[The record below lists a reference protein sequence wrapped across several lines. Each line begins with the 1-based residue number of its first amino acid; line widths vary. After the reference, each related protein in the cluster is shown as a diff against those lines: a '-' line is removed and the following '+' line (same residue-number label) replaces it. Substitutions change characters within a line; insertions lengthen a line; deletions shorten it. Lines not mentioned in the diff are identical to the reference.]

1 LPSDDREIKHRV
13 NSSSCSSSD
22 ESNVQEQRAY
32 ARSKKSA
39 KKKHRYHPIVYTLLC
54 CLPPSSDKTSVI
66 EIARGELAGGE
77 NRSGIDWD
85 YYSRL
90 WPALDCRPGGRRETT
105 ARREIVPALIRQLS
119 PKLEC
124 SREGDNAP
132 TLEVAPP
139 ATAEQVSMLI
149 AALSGRTEIE
159 QESAPEIAADPPRIE
174 QVLSEDERRVLF
186 AARERLRVS
195 TNSSE

>member
-1 LPSDDREIKHRV
+1 MFCYRYRFSALFGTVFIYFFHVK
-13 NSSSCSSSD
+13 NSWGIFLAFLLGQVLCSFLQHV
-22 ESNVQEQRAY
+22 ESF
-32 ARSKKSA
+32 
-39 KKKHRYHPIVYTLLC
+39 L
-54 CLPPSSDKTSVI
+54 
-66 EIARGELAGGE
+66 GELG
-77 NRSGIDWD
+77 SDT
-85 YYSRL
+85 
-90 WPALDCRPGGRRETT
+90 PM
-105 ARREIVPALIRQLS
+105 ALIRQLS